1 MDRFLINTTE
11 GGTYFDL
18 GIKWCTL
25 IGGRHLFKPQRLS
38 EKILFALHVRDL
50 PFKPTCGH
58 WNLWSITTL
67 EHDAVTHFGTSSRK
81 LHKNRFQS
89 FLSLSNFSSFFIF
102 PNIFCRR
109 LQILFHCTLQAA
121 PPLDPTLTN
130 TVGLG
135 LHIPWKRLPFMVFS
149 GYFTKYFRKGVFHTT
164 PSGFYLFKATMVTPG
179 QCVKSVQS

>member
-1 MDRFLINTTE
+1 MHAYWRAALIWGPAFIWENTVCIAYKRFAVQT
-11 GGTYFDL
+11 
-18 GIKWCTL
+18 
-25 IGGRHLFKPQRLS
+25 HLWSL
-38 EKILFALHVRDL
+38 E
-50 PFKPTCGH
+50 
-58 WNLWSITTL
+58 LWSITTL
-67 EHDAVTHFGTSSRK
+67 EHDAITHFGTSSRK

-109 LQILFHCTLQAA
+109 LQILFHCILQAA